1 MPDPEPGIPLTLAE
15 ERAAALSHVRYA
27 LSLDLPSSASEAV
40 SGTVAIRFE
49 LKDASR
55 PLVLDFAPGG
65 EYVTSVST
73 GRGRASYRAVNDH
86 IVVAAD
92 DLVAGENVIEIA
104 FRAGDAALN
113 RNPEFLYSLFVPAR
127 AHLTFPCFDQPDIK
141 ARLTLEL
148 TTPSDWTAIS
158 NGAETT
164 REASGGRVRVR
175 FAETLPIPT
184 YLFAF
189 AAGRFQVE
197 QGERSGRSYRLL
209 HRETD
214 AAKVARNLDA
224 VFDLHA
230 SALAWLEDYTGI
242 PYQFGKFEFVL
253 VPSFQFS
260 GMEHPGSVYYNAA
273 SIFLDESATENQMLN
288 RATLIAHETAHMWF
302 GDLVTMRW
310 FNDVWMKEVFANFMA
325 AKIVNPAFPKVNHD
339 LRFLTSMYPSA
350 YSVDRTG
357 GTHPIRQELENL
369 NEAGSLYGPII
380 YEKAPIVMRQLEL
393 LLGAGELQQGLRAY
407 LQQFSFGNATWLDLV
422 RLLDA
427 RTERNLAAWSSAWV
441 EQAGRPTIRTSVQV
455 DADVGRVRELAFS
468 NSGAAQ
474 RVQVLAGTAA
484 RYQTF
489 DLELTGDKTTV
500 DQARGLP
507 RPFVL
512 PTGGGLGYGLFVL
525 DVASQ
530 RYLLEHASEFRDP
543 LTRGAAWITLWDQV
557 LERWVPTTA
566 FLEAA
571 LRALPAETT
580 EQNVQLLTG
589 YVADLFWRYVSDSDR
604 ASFAPRVEATLS
616 AGIRRSSSSSM
627 KATYFNAFRTT
638 VTSADGMAF
647 LERVWRRAEK
657 IPGLTLA
664 EPDEANMALD
674 LAVRSVPNAAAIL
687 DEQRQ
692 RFTNPDR
699 KARFEFV
706 MPALSADAP
715 TRDRFFESLRD
726 VNNRRR
732 EPWVLEGLRYLN
744 HPLRSDEARKYLRS
758 ALDLLPEIRRTGDIF
773 FPARWT
779 DAVLSGHRDAE
790 TAAIVRAFLEEKRDL
805 PDRLKRI
812 VLQSADPLFR
822 ASGL

>member
-1 MPDPEPGIPLTLAE
+1 
-15 ERAAALSHVRYA
+15 
-27 LSLDLPSSASEAV
+27 
-40 SGTVAIRFE
+40 
-49 LKDASR
+49 
-55 PLVLDFAPGG
+55 
-65 EYVTSVST
+65 
-73 GRGRASYRAVNDH
+73 
-86 IVVAAD
+86 
-92 DLVAGENVIEIA
+92 
-104 FRAGDAALN
+104 
-113 RNPEFLYSLFVPAR
+113 
-127 AHLTFPCFDQPDIK
+127 
-141 ARLTLEL
+141 
-148 TTPSDWTAIS
+148 
-158 NGAETT
+158 
-164 REASGGRVRVR
+164 
-175 FAETLPIPT
+175 
-184 YLFAF
+184 
-189 AAGRFQVE
+189 
-197 QGERSGRSYRLL
+197 
-209 HRETD
+209 
-214 AAKVARNLDA
+214 
-224 VFDLHA
+224 
-230 SALAWLEDYTGI
+230 
-242 PYQFGKFEFVL
+242 
-253 VPSFQFS
+253 
-260 GMEHPGSVYYNAA
+260 
-273 SIFLDESATENQMLN
+273 
-288 RATLIAHETAHMWF
+288 
-302 GDLVTMRW
+302 
-310 FNDVWMKEVFANFMA
+310 
-325 AKIVNPAFPKVNHD
+325 
-339 LRFLTSMYPSA
+339 
-350 YSVDRTG
+350 
-357 GTHPIRQELENL
+357 
-369 NEAGSLYGPII
+369 
-380 YEKAPIVMRQLEL
+380 MRQLEL
-393 LLGAGELQQGLRAY
+393 LLGAGELQHGLRAY

-441 EQAGRPTIRTSVQV
+441 EQAGRPTIRTSVQI
-455 DADVGRVRELAFS
+455 DADVGRVRELAFI
-468 NSGAAQ
+468 NGGAPQ

-489 DLELTGDKTTV
+489 DLELTGDKTIV

-571 LRALPAETT
+571 LRALPEETT

-638 VTSADGMAF
+638 VTSADGLAF

-657 IPGLTLA
+657 IPGLPLA

-674 LAVRSVPNAAAIL
+674 LAVRSVPNASAIL

-715 TRDRFFESLRD
+715 TRDRFFESLRN

-744 HPLRSDEARKYLRS
+744 HPLRANDARKHVRP

-779 DAVLSGHRDAE
+779 DAVLSGHRDTE
-790 TAAIVRAFLEEKRDL
+790 TAAIVRAFLEEQRDL

-822 ASGL
+822 AGGL